1 MAAEGTETPPT
12 SDKVTPKDR
21 RRNSTG
27 KTTTSGSGEKKTPH
41 YLSATCNTSNS
52 CHDFCKY
59 GRKHDFEEEKSP
71 TLKELRAKMIQDKK
85 AGKTANPVEI
95 RYTPIKSKASPHQPV
110 QVYEAPKIIKEAA
123 SSKRENV
130 SEQNAS
136 PDQLV
141 GVSETPKIM
150 KKETASFK
158 RTIVSKPKSSPDQ
171 LVQVPEIPRIMKKE
185 PTSFKRTNGSEP
197 KASPDQLVRVLETPR
212 TMKKETT
219 SFKRTNGSE
228 TKASPDR
235 QVRVL
240 ETPKIIKK
248 KATSFKRTDVSAKPS
263 TEKSSLSP
271 LSTSGG
277 MTGKRNSESKVLKMD
292 GVSKIGQK
300 KTVVLPK
307 ASLSPRLSINRVA
320 SLITK
325 SKVLKTGASPAKTP
339 KVKKDG
345 SNEEVREKTLYII
358 SPQPKEGNLE
368 SGYNLTRLPERDVEK
383 DGQEGEEYEDSEY
396 TTDDEIE
403 ALSETGEDVNG
414 NSVDKEKY
422 KRGPRKTVHVEDEEL
437 ARKLNFRRGKVVNP
451 QAENNGARRL
461 KFNRGKVLDSNQ
473 SGANDNRRRYRKTE
487 VNNDDTNNGKPKSE
501 NVVLRHQDAQE
512 KKDAQG
518 LYNNVIEETASMLVE
533 KRKSKVKALV
543 GAFETVI
550 SLQESKP
557 STHQN

>member
-27 KTTTSGSGEKKTPH
+27 KTTTSGSEEKKIPH

-59 GRKHDFEEEKSP
+59 GRKHDFEEEKRP
-71 TLKELRAKMIQDKK
+71 RLKELRAKMIQDKK
-85 AGKTANPVEI
+85 AGKTVNPVEI

-150 KKETASFK
+150 KKETASCK
-158 RTIVSKPKSSPDQ
+158 RTNVSKPKSSPDQ
-171 LVQVPEIPRIMKKE
+171 LVQVPEIPRTMKKE

-197 KASPDQLVRVLETPR
+197 KASPDQLVRVLETP
-212 TMKKETT
+212 
-219 SFKRTNGSE
+219 
-228 TKASPDR
+228 
-235 QVRVL
+235 
-240 ETPKIIKK
+240 KIIKK
-248 KATSFKRTDVSAKPS
+248 KATSFKRTDISAKPS
-263 TEKSSLSP
+263 TEKSSPSP

-277 MTGKRNSESKVLKMD
+277 MTGRRNSESKVLKMD

-325 SKVLKTGASPAKTP
+325 SKVLKTGASPSKNP

-368 SGYNLTRLPERDVEK
+368 AGYNLTRLPERDVEK
-383 DGQEGEEYEDSEY
+383 DGQEGEEYEESEY

-414 NSVDKEKY
+414 NPVDKEKY
-422 KRGPRKTVHVEDEEL
+422 KRGPRKTVRVEDEEV

-461 KFNRGKVLDSNQ
+461 KFNRGKGLDSNQ
-473 SGANDNRRRYRKTE
+473 NGATDNRRRYRKTE

>member
-12 SDKVTPKDR
+12 SDKVTPKDP

-59 GRKHDFEEEKSP
+59 GKKHDFEEEKRP
-71 TLKELRAKMIQDKK
+71 TLKELRAKMIRDKK
-85 AGKTANPVEI
+85 AGKTVNPVEI

-110 QVYEAPKIIKEAA
+110 QAA
-123 SSKRENV
+123 SSERENV

-141 GVSETPKIM
+141 RVSEAPKIM
-150 KKETASFK
+150 KKETASLK
-158 RTIVSKPKSSPDQ
+158 RTNVSKPKSSPDQ
-171 LVQVPEIPRIMKKE
+171 LVQLPEIPRTMKKE
-185 PTSFKRTNGSEP
+185 PTSFKRVNGSEP
-197 KASPDQLVRVLETPR
+197 KASPDHLVRVLETPR

-228 TKASPDR
+228 PKASPD
-235 QVRVL
+235 QRVL

-248 KATSFKRTDVSAKPS
+248 KATSFKRTDISAKPS
-263 TEKSSLSP
+263 AEKSSPSP

-277 MTGKRNSESKVLKMD
+277 MSGRSNSESKVLKTD
-292 GVSKIGQK
+292 GVSKMGQK

-325 SKVLKTGASPAKTP
+325 SKVLKTGASPSKNP

-345 SNEEVREKTLYII
+345 SNEQVREKTLYII

-383 DGQEGEEYEDSEY
+383 DGQEGEEYEESEY

-414 NSVDKEKY
+414 NPVDKEKY
-422 KRGPRKTVHVEDEEL
+422 KRGPRKTLHVEDEEL

-461 KFNRGKVLDSNQ
+461 KFNRGKGLDSNQ
-473 SGANDNRRRYRKTE
+473 NGANDTRRRYRKTE
-487 VNNDDTNNGKPKSE
+487 VNNDDTSNGKPKSE

-557 STHQN
+557 STVLPTRTD